1 MTGVVLR
8 HASGGGGPGLG
19 VRVSG
24 GHTWKIV
31 VVFERICSAS
41 GLFLDAAAQ
50 KRAVIE
56 KSSEQARVLRRGR
69 SRIARRREV
78 RVSE

>member
-1 MTGVVLR
+1 M
-8 HASGGGGPGLG
+8 SD
-19 VRVSG
+19 

-31 VVFERICSAS
+31 VVLQRICFTSTLS
-41 GLFLDAAAQ
+41 PDAAAQ

-69 SRIARRREV
+69 SRMARRREV